1 MSDQLTDPG
10 FWDNYWQNVSGWQNI
25 DLRHSYDR
33 AFDAAF
39 RRWLTPDPQQ
49 KLLEIGCAPG
59 RWLIYFHRQFGYQV
73 SGCDSAPQAVD
84 VTRAN
89 LQQAQV
95 PGEVLLADLMDAS
108 LPVAAYDI
116 VMSLGVIEHF
126 ADPWPAIE
134 QHVRLIKPGGTL
146 LLEMPNYT
154 GLNAWWLKRG
164 GLHLLDVHNTSIMR
178 LSFLQDVAARF
189 NLTPRFTGL
198 IGGYEPGLWD
208 STGRSGVVRNVIR
221 AANLLRRVRLFDR
234 INHPA
239 FSGYWLGVYRTQ
251 ERP

>member
-10 FWDNYWQNVSGWQNI
+10 FWDNYWQNVSGWQNV

-39 RRWLTPDPQQ
+39 RRWLTPDPKQR
-49 KLLEIGCAPG
+49 LLEIGCAPG

-73 SGCDSAPQAVD
+73 SGCDSAPQAVE

-95 PGEVLLADLMDAS
+95 PGEVLLADLMEAS
-108 LPVAAYDI
+108 LPAAAYDI

-146 LLEMPNYT
+146 VS
-154 GLNAWWLKRG
+154 GLSSRNHSPRARRQPSLTARAKP
-164 GLHLLDVHNTSIMR
+164 R
-178 LSFLQDVAARF
+178 LARQ
-189 NLTPRFTGL
+189 RRS
-198 IGGYEPGLWD
+198 D
-208 STGRSGVVRNVIR
+208 RSG
-221 AANLLRRVRLFDR
+221 ARRSW
-234 INHPA
+234 A
-239 FSGYWLGVYRTQ
+239 MAGCAGEWLSTTTISA
-251 ERP
+251 RPMRSAREARS